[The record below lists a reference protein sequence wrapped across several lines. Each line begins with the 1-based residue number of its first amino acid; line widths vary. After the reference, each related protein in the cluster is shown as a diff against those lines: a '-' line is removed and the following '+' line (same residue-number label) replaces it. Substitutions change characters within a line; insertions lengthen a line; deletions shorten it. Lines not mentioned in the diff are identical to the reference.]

1 MGMFD
6 DITYTA
12 PCPICGT
19 PLTNWQSKSGGCV
32 LQKITPAE
40 LWDSAADP
48 YYDDNPVRDQYGVD
62 FYKNC
67 ENCATWV
74 EINIRPGHTSHAD
87 GNRRGPILPGTNPVE
102 GDA

>member
-19 PLTNWQSKSGGCV
+19 PLTNWQSKSGGCG

-40 LWDSAADP
+40 LWEQRDDP
-48 YYDDNPVRDQYGVD
+48 YYDDERDVPGVN
-62 FYKNC
+62 FYENC

-74 EINIRPGHTSHAD
+74 EITIRSGHTSHAD
-87 GNRRGPILPGTNPVE
+87 GNRSGPILPGATPVGE
-102 GDA
+102 H